1 MVKIVTI
8 KNLRRL
14 MKRRKTVESAVEA
27 SSVHVDKE
35 NNDDAHHYFYEN
47 DSDDNYFNDEDNNY
61 STDSAYNNYNCLNDD
76 INNCDREDDEDNYL
90 NVDEPHDGND
100 FVKKSFLDML
110 SSLGICEYLD
120 TVYNTKDPTLNL
132 ASKCLAD
139 AQSRRSVA
147 LNRCWYFVSHAISSA
162 FHLDKS
168 NMQSCF
174 KYVINNFGPC
184 LNSYV
189 QLLVQHHR
197 RAPET
202 IKAVLVDFEHIFL
215 TYYLIRKH
223 ACHSFDTTQEVRR
236 FSLLRNTIFNI
247 LHLISTFYF
256 FS

>member
-1 MVKIVTI
+1 MVKKSIM
-8 KNLRRL
+8 NLRRL
-14 MKRRKTVESAVEA
+14 MKKRKTIESTVEA

-35 NNDDAHHYFYEN
+35 SNDDAHDYFNEN
-47 DSDDNYFNDEDNNY
+47 DSDDNNFNDEGNNDDPNFN
-61 STDSAYNNYNCLNDD
+61 DSYLNDD
-76 INNCDREDDEDNYL
+76 INDCEDDEDDNYL
-90 NVDEPHDGND
+90 EPNNDGND

-120 TVYNTKDPTLNL
+120 NVYNTKDPTLNL
-132 ASKCLAD
+132 PAKCLAD

-147 LNRCWYFVSHAISSA
+147 MNRCWYFVSHAISSA
-162 FHLDKS
+162 MHLDKS

-184 LNSYV
+184 LNSYI

-215 TYYLIRKH
+215 THYLLRKQ
-223 ACHSFDTTQEVRR
+223 ACHGFDTRQEVRR
-236 FSLLRNTIFNI
+236 LTGDKKYNFQYSSPNFNI
-247 LHLISTFYF
+247 LFL
-256 FS
+256 